1 MFEFLFGWTN
11 LDLAGLATSVSVAVS
26 SVVIIVAFSLLAYT
40 LTYNFGNSAARRFAI
55 LLACV
60 VVSYTADVALNRV
73 ESAAAANLW
82 LRFQWLGIAML
93 PFAYFVF
100 SAAVLRTTNA
110 SIRWGRW
117 AGYVMLILSSASAGF
132 ALFSNQLVGGLVF
145 RPPLSYLEAGPFFW
159 LFAAYFA
166 LGVVLALLNIWKAR
180 QRCLT
185 ESSRKR
191 MSYLFLGFIA
201 PGVGIFPYLIA
212 LSRISAG
219 TQSNA
224 LVFTL
229 AMVGNFL
236 VILFL
241 LVMHYSVAYFGVL
254 TPDRVVRYRL
264 IRFFARGPIVA
275 ILVIVAIQ
283 TIPRVERVLGL
294 PRDLVLFS
302 TITFVIIFS
311 QLILSI
317 TKSWVD
323 RAIYREDRHE
333 VAWLRELDR
342 RLLTT
347 SDLRQFLENNLTA
360 LCELLRVHSGFVA
373 AIVGP
378 DLVLEALVGSDKFEK
393 DRIEKEVT
401 QQSNWPDIINR
412 AMRQTRSA
420 NESPKPLIHAD
431 FWVWPLLEPLTEN
444 GGPKLV
450 GILGVRT
457 QAKEATFS
465 DAEQAVLE
473 QMLQRT
479 AQALLDRAL
488 QKEVF
493 VTLER
498 IIPEIEEIHRAR
510 GTIPYSSGVNGQRTA
525 EQMLAPSPIHDP
537 EFNAWVK
544 DALSHYWG
552 GPKLTRSPLQRL
564 RVVDHVLDKA
574 DGDPTK
580 ALRLVLESAVER
592 LRPGGKQD
600 LNTPEWLIYNILDL
614 RFLQGRKVREIAN
627 RLVMSESDL
636 YRKQR
641 LAIGQVARVLTE
653 MEQENP
659 NGHVVDSHSTPGS
672 QTPIAQTASQGD
684 NG

>member
-1 MFEFLFGWTN
+1 MFEPLFGWTN
-11 LDLAGLATSVSVAVS
+11 LDLAGLATSVSVAIS
-26 SVVIIVAFSLLAYT
+26 STVIIVAFSLLAYT

-73 ESAAAANLW
+73 ESAGAAVLW
-82 LRFQWLGIAML
+82 LRIQWLGIAML

-100 SAAVLRTTNA
+100 STAVLRTTNYP
-110 SIRWGRW
+110 IRWERW
-117 AGYVMLILSSASAGF
+117 AGRVMLLLSTAAAGF
-132 ALFSNQLVGGLVF
+132 ALFGNQLVGGLVF
-145 RPPLSYLEAGPFFW
+145 HPPLSYLEAGPYFW
-159 LFAAYFA
+159 LFAGYFA
-166 LGVVLALLNIWKAR
+166 FGVTLALRNIWKAR

-212 LSRISAG
+212 LSRISVG

-224 LVFTL
+224 LVFSL
-229 AMVGNFL
+229 AMIGNVL
-236 VILFL
+236 VIGFL
-241 LVMHYSVAYFGVL
+241 LLMHYSVAYFGVL

-264 IRFFARGPIVA
+264 VRFFARGPIVA

-283 TIPRVERVLGL
+283 TLPRVESVLGL
-294 PRDLVLFS
+294 PRDLILFS

-323 RAIYREDRHE
+323 RAVYREDRRE

-347 SDLRQFLENNLTA
+347 SDLHQFLENNLTA
-360 LCELLRVHSGFVA
+360 LCELLRTRSGFVA
-373 AIVGP
+373 AVIGP
-378 DLVLEALVGSDKFEK
+378 DLVLEALLGSNE
-393 DRIEKEVT
+393 IEKEVT
-401 QQSNWPDIINR
+401 EQNEWPEVINR
-412 AMRQTRSA
+412 ILSQIRNHA
-420 NESPKPLIHAD
+420 ESNGGSLQPIYHAD
-431 FWVWPLLEPLTEN
+431 FWIWPLLEQTDETRA
-444 GGPKLV
+444 PKIV
-450 GILGVRT
+450 GILGVRALAEEIEFT
-457 QAKEATFS
+457 
-465 DAEQAVLE
+465 DAEQTVLE
-473 QMLQRT
+473 QLLQRT
-479 AQALLDRAL
+479 AQALLDRQL

-498 IIPEIEEIHRAR
+498 IIPGIEQIHRAR
-510 GTIPYSSGVNGQRTA
+510 GMIPYSSDTNGQYTA

-537 EFNAWVK
+537 QFDAWVK

-552 GPKLTRSPLQRL
+552 GPKLTRSPLQGLRL
-564 RVVDHVLDKA
+564 VNQAIDKA
-574 DGDPTK
+574 DGDPTR

-592 LRPGGKQD
+592 MRPEGKQD
-600 LNTPEWLIYNILDL
+600 LNTPEWLLYNILDM
-614 RFLQGRKVREIAN
+614 RFMQGRKVREIAN
-627 RLVMSESDL
+627 RLAMSESDL

-641 LAIGQVARVLTE
+641 VAIGQVARVLTE
-653 MEQENP
+653 MEQDNP
-659 NGHVVDSHSTPGS
+659 NGNGSGAPDSS
-672 QTPIAQTASQGD
+672 IAEASVQV
-684 NG
+684 NGHR